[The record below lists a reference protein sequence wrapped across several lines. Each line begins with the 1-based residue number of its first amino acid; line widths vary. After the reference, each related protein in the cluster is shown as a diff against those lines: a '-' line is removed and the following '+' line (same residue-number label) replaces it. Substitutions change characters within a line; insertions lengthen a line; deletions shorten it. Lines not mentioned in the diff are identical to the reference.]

1 MIGLPAWATSERY
14 DVSATSLLPSAS
26 PEQRAAMMRAML
38 ADRFKLM
45 AHVENRE
52 QDVWELVRAR
62 EDRRLGP
69 GIKPPTVDCGAHSA
83 EVRASPQRAAEESNR
98 AAAGTPPPCTLVHRG
113 DRMEGDTTIAALTM
127 QLRSTAG
134 RYIVDKTGLTGSYHV
149 TMTYDFQAGLR
160 GLDAPSTAGASPSVF
175 AALEDQLGLK
185 LRSARASRETL
196 VIDRLERPTEN

>member
-1 MIGLPAWATSERY
+1 
-14 DVSATSLLPSAS
+14 
-26 PEQRAAMMRAML
+26 
-38 ADRFKLM
+38 
-45 AHVENRE
+45 
-52 QDVWELVRAR
+52 
-62 EDRRLGP
+62 
-69 GIKPPTVDCGAHSA
+69 
-83 EVRASPQRAAEESNR
+83 
-98 AAAGTPPPCTLVHRG
+98 
-113 DRMEGDTTIAALTM
+113 MEGDTTIAALTM
-127 QLRSTAG
+127 QLRSAAG